1 MKLGMSGQNLS
12 EERLQYI
19 KQLGSDGI
27 FLDAGVLPGYRERGY
42 ATVDELAAA
51 KRTVATYEL
60 EILNLRTDA
69 TDTAPILQDR
79 PDRDAAIERICTTVR
94 AAGAVGIPTVFYNL
108 TVWRSLGTSWGN
120 YSGVPGPGPGDL
132 DNGSGPGRYRRPVG
146 RGGAV
151 LLTHSRAR
159 AADDAA
165 NSPAEVVAPYGQIS
179 ADEMWE
185 RVQYFYERVIPVA
198 EEAGVNVG
206 AHPDDPPERHYRG
219 VEQILNNFE
228 GLKRLTELVPSP
240 RSGLLL
246 CFGTLHE
253 MGGDTL
259 GAIDYFLER
268 EKIFSCH
275 FRNPRGTVPGGYYQ
289 EDFLDRGDIDMLE
302 LMRLLHTHNYQGSV
316 DPDHAVGIAGDDDGR
331 IGFAWEMGYIMAL
344 KAAAVAHN

>member
-1 MKLGMSGQNLS
+1 MKLGMSAQHLS
-12 EERLQYI
+12 EERLQYV

-27 FLDAGVLPGYRERGY
+27 FLDAGDLPGYNERGY

-51 KRTVATYEL
+51 KRTVAAYEL
-60 EILNLRTDA
+60 EILNLRTQA
-69 TDTAPILQDR
+69 TDTAPILQGL
-79 PDRDAAIERICTTVR
+79 PDRDQAIDRICATVR

-120 YSGVPGPGPGDL
+120 YRGVPGPGPGDL

-151 LLTHSRAR
+151 LLTHSKAR
-159 AADDAA
+159 AAEDAA
-165 NSPAEVVAPYGQIS
+165 HSPAEVVAPYGQIS

-228 GLKRLTELVPSP
+228 GLKAAHRAGAQPAQWATALLWHPARDGWRYARRHRTLPTTRAENLQLPLP
-240 RSGLLL
+240 QPARHGAGGLLPGRL
-246 CFGTLHE
+246 S
-253 MGGDTL
+253 
-259 GAIDYFLER
+259 R
-268 EKIFSCH
+268 
-275 FRNPRGTVPGGYYQ
+275 PR
-289 EDFLDRGDIDMLE
+289 R
-302 LMRLLHTHNYQGSV
+302 H
-316 DPDHAVGIAGDDDGR
+316 
-331 IGFAWEMGYIMAL
+331 
-344 KAAAVAHN
+344 